1 MAYGPRG
8 GSDCTKPD
16 TKCTFPD
23 MTSASGTL
31 LVVDDN
37 SDVLTAARLALAP
50 HFVKV
55 MTLQH
60 PDHLGSTLN
69 TFLPDAILLDMNFAP
84 GERTGR
90 EGLNWL
96 GRLRQSVPSA
106 SVVLMTAFGGVSLA
120 VEALKN
126 GAVDF
131 VLKPWQNDK
140 LVATMSAAVALSHAR
155 SQATRLQARNNILI
169 AESAPPQGE
178 LIGSAVTLRQVFDII
193 ARAAPT
199 DANVLVLG
207 ESGTGKEL
215 TAREIHRLSRR
226 AREPFVSVDL
236 GALPDSL
243 FESELFGHKRGA
255 FTGADADRA
264 GRIVAANG
272 GTLFLDEIG
281 NLPLHLQRKLLTVLE
296 RREVVA
302 IGAAAPTPIDIR
314 LITATNRAAHELED
328 DAVLRQDL
336 LFRIRTVE
344 VTLPPLRHRA
354 EDIPALLEHFLAI
367 YTRKYDVPRRK
378 ISADALALLEKYP
391 WPGNVRELRHAV
403 ERATILA
410 NSDRLVPEDFPF
422 AQQRL
427 ATTVDPA
434 EDLDLDRT
442 EKRTIERALKVHAG
456 NISQA
461 AAALGLTRPALYRRM
476 TKHRI

>member
-1 MAYGPRG
+1 MAH
-8 GSDCTKPD
+8 T
-16 TKCTFPD
+16 
-23 MTSASGTL
+23 GTL

-50 HFVKV
+50 HFEKV
-55 MTLQH
+55 VTLQN
-60 PDHLGSTLN
+60 PDHLVSTLDS
-69 TFLPDAILLDMNFAP
+69 FVPDAILLDMNFAP
-84 GERTGR
+84 GARTGR
-90 EGLNWL
+90 EGLEWL
-96 GRLRQSVPSA
+96 ERLRIAAPAA

-120 VEALKN
+120 VEALKS

-140 LVATMSAAVALSHAR
+140 LVATLSAAVALSKAR
-155 SQATRLQARNNILI
+155 ARTDILI
-169 AESAPPQGE
+169 SESTPPKGE
-178 LIGSAVTLRQVFDII
+178 LIGSAVALRQVFDII
-193 ARAAPT
+193 KRAAPT

-296 RREVVA
+296 RREVIAV
-302 IGAAAPTPIDIR
+302 GAHNPTPIDIR
-314 LITATNRAAHELED
+314 LITATNRSSSELED
-328 DAVLRQDL
+328 EEVLRQDL

-344 VTLPPLRHRA
+344 ITLPPLRHRA
-354 EDIPALLEHFLAI
+354 EDIPALLEHFLAV
-367 YTRKYDVPRRK
+367 YARKYDVPRRK
-378 ISADALALLEKYP
+378 MSADALALLEKYA

-410 NSDRLVPEDFPF
+410 NSDRLLPEDFPF
-422 AQQRL
+422 AHQR
-427 ATTVDPA
+427 PA
-434 EDLDLDRT
+434 PTLDSAQDLDLERT
-442 EKRTIERALKVHAG
+442 ERRTIERALELYDG
-456 NISQA
+456 NISRA

>member
-1 MAYGPRG
+1 
-8 GSDCTKPD
+8 
-16 TKCTFPD
+16 
-23 MTSASGTL
+23 
-31 LVVDDN
+31 
-37 SDVLTAARLALAP
+37 
-50 HFVKV
+50 
-55 MTLQH
+55 
-60 PDHLGSTLN
+60 
-69 TFLPDAILLDMNFAP
+69 
-84 GERTGR
+84 
-90 EGLNWL
+90 
-96 GRLRQSVPSA
+96 
-106 SVVLMTAFGGVSLA
+106 VVLMTAFGGVSLA

-140 LVATMSAAVALSHAR
+140 LVATMSAAVALSKAR
-155 SQATRLQARNNILI
+155 ARTDILI
-169 AESAPPQGE
+169 CESTPRTGE
-178 LIGSAVTLRQVFDII
+178 LIGSAVALRQVFDII
-193 ARAAPT
+193 NRAAPT

-302 IGAAAPTPIDIR
+302 VGAVNPTPIDIR
-314 LITATNRAAHELED
+314 LITATNRSASELED
-328 DAVLRQDL
+328 EEVLRQDL

-344 VTLPPLRHRA
+344 ITLPPLRHRA
-354 EDIPALLEHFLAI
+354 EDIPALLEHFLSVYA
-367 YTRKYDVPRRK
+367 RKYDVPRRK
-378 ISADALALLEKYP
+378 MSADALALLEKYA

-410 NSDRLVPEDFPF
+410 NSDRLLPEDFPF
-422 AQQRL
+422 AHQRPAPPL
-427 ATTVDPA
+427 DTT
-434 EDLDLDRT
+434 EDLDLERT
-442 EKRTIERALKVHAG
+442 ERRTIERALKLHDG

>member
-1 MAYGPRG
+1 MAH
-8 GSDCTKPD
+8 T
-16 TKCTFPD
+16 
-23 MTSASGTL
+23 GTL
-31 LVVDDN
+31 FVVDDN
-37 SDVLTAARLALAP
+37 FDVLTAARLALTP
-50 HFVKV
+50 HFEKV
-55 MTLQH
+55 MTLQN
-60 PDHLGSTLN
+60 PDHLIR
-69 TFLPDAILLDMNFAP
+69 TFDSFVPDAILLDMNFAP

-90 EGLNWL
+90 EGLDWL
-96 GRLRQSVPSA
+96 GRLRVAAPTA

-140 LVATMSAAVALSHAR
+140 LVATMSAAVALSKAR
-155 SQATRLQARNNILI
+155 ARTDILI
-169 AESAPPQGE
+169 SESTPPKGE
-178 LIGSAVTLRQVFDII
+178 LIGSAASLRQVFDII
-193 ARAAPT
+193 NRAAPT

-302 IGAAAPTPIDIR
+302 VGAVNPTPINVR
-314 LITATNRAAHELED
+314 LITATNRSSSDLED
-328 DAVLRQDL
+328 EGVLRQDL

-344 VTLPPLRHRA
+344 ITLPPLRHRA
-354 EDIPALLEHFLAI
+354 QDIPALLEHFLAV
-367 YTRKYDVPRRK
+367 YARKYDVPRRK
-378 ISADALALLEKYP
+378 VSADALALLEKYA

-410 NSDRLVPEDFPF
+410 NSDRLLPEDFPF
-422 AQQRL
+422 AHQRPVPAL
-427 ATTVDPA
+427 DAT
-434 EDLDLDRT
+434 EDLDLERT
-442 EKRTIERALKVHAG
+442 ERRTIERALKLHDG

>member
-1 MAYGPRG
+1 MANTG
-8 GSDCTKPD
+8 
-16 TKCTFPD
+16 
-23 MTSASGTL
+23 L
-31 LVVDDN
+31 LLIVDDN

-50 HFVKV
+50 HFEKV
-55 MTLQH
+55 VTLQS
-60 PDHLGSTLN
+60 PDHLVGTLGR
-69 TFLPDAILLDMNFAP
+69 FVPDAILLDMNFAP

-90 EGLNWL
+90 EGLDWL
-96 GRLRQSVPSA
+96 GRLRVAVPTA

-140 LVATMSAAVALSHAR
+140 LVATLSAAVALSKAR
-155 SQATRLQARNNILI
+155 ARTDILI
-169 AESAPPQGE
+169 SESAPPKGE
-178 LIGSAVTLRQVFDII
+178 LIGSAVALRQVFDII
-193 ARAAPT
+193 NRAAPT

-236 GALPDSL
+236 GAVPDSL

-264 GRIVAANG
+264 GRMVAANR

-302 IGAAAPTPIDIR
+302 VGAVNPTPIDIR
-314 LITATNRAAHELED
+314 LITATNRSASELED
-328 DAVLRQDL
+328 EGVLRQDL

-344 VTLPPLRHRA
+344 ITLPPLRRRA
-354 EDIPALLEHFLAI
+354 EDIPALLEHFLSI
-367 YTRKYDVPRRK
+367 YARKYDVPRRK
-378 ISADALALLEKYP
+378 ISADALALLEKYA

-410 NSDRLVPEDFPF
+410 NSDRLLPEDFPF
-422 AQQRL
+422 AHQRPGPPL
-427 ATTVDPA
+427 DSA
-434 EDLDLDRT
+434 EDLDLERT
-442 EKRTIERALKVHAG
+442 ERRTIERALKLYDG

-461 AAALGLTRPALYRRM
+461 AAALGLTRPALYRRLS
-476 TKHRI
+476 KHRI

>member
-1 MAYGPRG
+1 MAQAGN
-8 GSDCTKPD
+8 
-16 TKCTFPD
+16 
-23 MTSASGTL
+23 L

-50 HFVKV
+50 HFEKV
-55 MTLQH
+55 VTLQN
-60 PDHLGSTLN
+60 PEHLSRTLE
-69 TFLPDAILLDMNFAP
+69 TLVPDAILLDMNFAP

-90 EGLNWL
+90 EGLDWL
-96 GRLRQSVPSA
+96 GRLRVAVPSA

-140 LVATMSAAVALSHAR
+140 LIATMSAAVALSRAR
-155 SQATRLQARNNILI
+155 SKAAELQTRHDILI
-169 AESAPPQGE
+169 SESTPPKGE
-178 LIGSAVTLRQVFDII
+178 LIGSAAALRQVFDII
-193 ARAAPT
+193 RRAAPT

-255 FTGADADRA
+255 FTGADTDRA

-296 RREVVA
+296 RREVIAV
-302 IGAAAPTPIDIR
+302 GAVNPAPIDIR
-314 LITATNRAAHELED
+314 LITATNRSASELED
-328 DAVLRQDL
+328 EEVLRQDL

-344 VTLPPLRHRA
+344 ITLPPLRQRA
-354 EDIPALLEHFLAI
+354 EDIPVLLEHFLSVYA
-367 YTRKYDVPRRK
+367 RKYDVPRRK
-378 ISADALALLEKYP
+378 MSADALALLERYS
-391 WPGNVRELRHAV
+391 WPGNIRELRHAV

-410 NSDRLVPEDFPF
+410 HSDRLTPEDFPF
-422 AQQRL
+422 AFHRPAPSL
-427 ATTVDPA
+427 EPA
-434 EDLDLDRT
+434 EDLDLERT
-442 EKRTIERALKVHAG
+442 EKRTIERALKLYDG

-476 TKHRI
+476 SKHRI

>member
-1 MAYGPRG
+1 MAL
-8 GSDCTKPD
+8 TN
-16 TKCTFPD
+16 
-23 MTSASGTL
+23 GTL

-50 HFVKV
+50 HFEQVV
-55 MTLQH
+55 TLQH
-60 PDHLGSTLN
+60 PDRLNGALGA
-69 TFLPDAILLDMNFAP
+69 FVPDAILLDMNFAP
-84 GERTGR
+84 GERTGH
-90 EGLNWL
+90 EGLDWL
-96 GRLRQSVPSA
+96 GRLRQSLPTA

-140 LVATMSAAVALSHAR
+140 LVATMSAAVALSRAR
-155 SQATRLQARNNILI
+155 SHATALQARNNILI
-169 AESAPPQGE
+169 AESAPPRGE
-178 LIGSAVTLRQVFDII
+178 LIGSAVALRQVFDIV

-199 DANVLVLG
+199 DANVLILG

-255 FTGADADRA
+255 FTGADSDRA
-264 GRIVAANG
+264 GRIAAANG

-296 RREVVA
+296 RREVLA
-302 IGAAAPTPIDIR
+302 IGASSPTPIDVR
-314 LITATNRAAHELED
+314 LVTATNRSSSDLED
-328 DAVLRQDL
+328 DEVLRQDL

-344 VTLPPLRHRA
+344 ITLPPLRHRA
-354 EDIPALLEHFLAI
+354 EDIPALLEHFLSI
-367 YTRKYDVPRRK
+367 YARKYDVPRRK

-391 WPGNVRELRHAV
+391 WPGNIRELRHAV

-410 NSDRLVPEDFPF
+410 SSDRLMPEDFPF
-422 AQQRL
+422 TKQRL
-427 ATTVDPA
+427 AATTDPT
-434 EDLDLDRT
+434 EDLDLERT
-442 EKRTIERALKVHAG
+442 EKRTIERALKLYDG

-476 TKHRI
+476 TKHQL

>member
-1 MAYGPRG
+1 MAH
-8 GSDCTKPD
+8 
-16 TKCTFPD
+16 
-23 MTSASGTL
+23 SGTL

-50 HFVKV
+50 HFEKV
-55 MTLQH
+55 VTLQN
-60 PDHLGSTLN
+60 PDHLVRTLDS
-69 TFLPDAILLDMNFAP
+69 FLPDAILLDMNFAP

-90 EGLNWL
+90 EGLSWL
-96 GRLRQSVPSA
+96 GRLRVAAPTA

-140 LVATMSAAVALSHAR
+140 LVATMSAAVALSKAR
-155 SQATRLQARNNILI
+155 ARTDILI
-169 AESAPPQGE
+169 SESTPAKGE
-178 LIGSAVTLRQVFDII
+178 LIGSAVALRQVFDII
-193 ARAAPT
+193 NRAAPT

-226 AREPFVSVDL
+226 ARQPFVSVDL

-302 IGAAAPTPIDIR
+302 VGAINPTPIDIR
-314 LITATNRAAHELED
+314 LITATNRSSSELED
-328 DAVLRQDL
+328 EEVLRQDL

-344 VTLPPLRHRA
+344 ITLPPLRHRA
-354 EDIPALLEHFLAI
+354 EDIPALLEHFLSVYA
-367 YTRKYDVPRRK
+367 RKYDVPRRK
-378 ISADALALLEKYP
+378 MSADALALLEKYA

-410 NSDRLVPEDFPF
+410 NSDRLLPEDFPF
-422 AQQRL
+422 AHQRPAPPL
-427 ATTVDPA
+427 DTT

-442 EKRTIERALKVHAG
+442 EKRTIERALKLYDG

>member
-1 MAYGPRG
+1 MA
-8 GSDCTKPD
+8 D
-16 TKCTFPD
+16 T
-23 MTSASGTL
+23 GIL
-31 LVVDDN
+31 LIVDDN

-50 HFVKV
+50 HFEKV
-55 MTLQH
+55 VTLQN
-60 PDHLGSTLN
+60 PDHLVRTLDG
-69 TFLPDAILLDMNFAP
+69 FVPDAILLDMNFAP

-90 EGLNWL
+90 EGLDWL
-96 GRLRQSVPSA
+96 GRLRVAVPTA

-140 LVATMSAAVALSHAR
+140 LVATLSAAVALSKAR
-155 SQATRLQARNNILI
+155 ARTDILI
-169 AESAPPQGE
+169 SESAPPKGE
-178 LIGSAVTLRQVFDII
+178 LIGSAVALRQVFDII
-193 ARAAPT
+193 NRAAPT

-264 GRIVAANG
+264 GRIVAANR

-302 IGAAAPTPIDIR
+302 VGAVSPTPIDIR
-314 LITATNRAAHELED
+314 LITATNRSSSELED
-328 DAVLRQDL
+328 EGVLRQDL

-344 VTLPPLRHRA
+344 ITLPPLRRRA
-354 EDIPALLEHFLAI
+354 EDIPALLEHFLSI
-367 YTRKYDVPRRK
+367 YARKYDAPRRK
-378 ISADALALLEKYP
+378 ISADALALLEKYA

-410 NSDRLVPEDFPF
+410 NSDRLLPEDFPF
-422 AQQRL
+422 AQQRPGSL
-427 ATTVDPA
+427 DPA
-434 EDLDLDRT
+434 EDLDLERT
-442 EKRTIERALKVHAG
+442 ERRTIERALKLYDG

-461 AAALGLTRPALYRRM
+461 AAALGLTRPALYRRLS
-476 TKHRI
+476 KHRI

>member
-1 MAYGPRG
+1 MANTGI
-8 GSDCTKPD
+8 
-16 TKCTFPD
+16 
-23 MTSASGTL
+23 L
-31 LVVDDN
+31 LIVDDN

-50 HFVKV
+50 HFEKV
-55 MTLQH
+55 VTLQN
-60 PDHLGSTLN
+60 PDHLVGTLDS
-69 TFLPDAILLDMNFAP
+69 FVPDAILLDMNFAP

-90 EGLNWL
+90 EGLDWL
-96 GRLRQSVPSA
+96 GRLRVAVPTA

-140 LVATMSAAVALSHAR
+140 LVATMSAAVALSKAR
-155 SQATRLQARNNILI
+155 ARTDILI
-169 AESAPPQGE
+169 SESAPPKGE
-178 LIGSAVTLRQVFDII
+178 LIGSAVALRQVFDII
-193 ARAAPT
+193 NRAAPT

-243 FESELFGHKRGA
+243 FESEMFGHKRGA

-264 GRIVAANG
+264 GRIVAANR

-296 RREVVA
+296 RREVIAV
-302 IGAAAPTPIDIR
+302 GAVNPTPIDIR
-314 LITATNRAAHELED
+314 LITATNRSSSELED
-328 DAVLRQDL
+328 EGVLRQDL

-344 VTLPPLRHRA
+344 ITLPPLRRRA
-354 EDIPALLEHFLAI
+354 EDIPALLEHFLSI
-367 YTRKYDVPRRK
+367 YARKYDVPRRK
-378 ISADALALLEKYP
+378 ISADALALLEKYA

-410 NSDRLVPEDFPF
+410 NSDRLLPEDFPF
-422 AQQRL
+422 AHQRPGPTL
-427 ATTVDPA
+427 DST
-434 EDLDLDRT
+434 EDLDLERT
-442 EKRTIERALKVHAG
+442 ERRTIERALKLHDG

-461 AAALGLTRPALYRRM
+461 AAALGLTRPALYRRLS
-476 TKHRI
+476 KYRI

>member
-1 MAYGPRG
+1 MANLGL
-8 GSDCTKPD
+8 
-16 TKCTFPD
+16 
-23 MTSASGTL
+23 L

-37 SDVLTAARLALAP
+37 PDVLTAARLALAP
-50 HFVKV
+50 HFEKV
-55 MTLQH
+55 VTLQN
-60 PDHLGSTLN
+60 PDHLVGTLDR
-69 TFLPDAILLDMNFAP
+69 FVPDAILLDMNFAP

-90 EGLNWL
+90 EGLDWL
-96 GRLRQSVPSA
+96 GRLRVAVPTA

-140 LVATMSAAVALSHAR
+140 LVATLSAAVALSKAR
-155 SQATRLQARNNILI
+155 ARTDILI
-169 AESAPPQGE
+169 SESAPPKGE
-178 LIGSAVTLRQVFDII
+178 LIGSAVALRQVFDII
-193 ARAAPT
+193 NRAAPT

-236 GALPDSL
+236 GAVPDSL

-264 GRIVAANG
+264 GRIVAANR

-302 IGAAAPTPIDIR
+302 VGAVNPTPIDIR
-314 LITATNRAAHELED
+314 LITATNRSSSELED
-328 DAVLRQDL
+328 EGVLRQDL

-344 VTLPPLRHRA
+344 ITLPPLRRRA
-354 EDIPALLEHFLAI
+354 EDIPALLEHFLSI
-367 YTRKYDVPRRK
+367 YARKYDVPRRK
-378 ISADALALLEKYP
+378 ISADALALLEKYA

-410 NSDRLVPEDFPF
+410 NSDRLLPEDFPF
-422 AQQRL
+422 AHQRPGL
-427 ATTVDPA
+427 TLDSA
-434 EDLDLDRT
+434 EDLDLERT
-442 EKRTIERALKVHAG
+442 ERRTIERALKLYDG

-461 AAALGLTRPALYRRM
+461 AAALGLTRPALYRRLS
-476 TKHRI
+476 KHRI

>member
-1 MAYGPRG
+1 
-8 GSDCTKPD
+8 
-16 TKCTFPD
+16 
-23 MTSASGTL
+23 
-31 LVVDDN
+31 V
-37 SDVLTAARLALAP
+37 
-50 HFVKV
+50 
-55 MTLQH
+55 
-60 PDHLGSTLN
+60 
-69 TFLPDAILLDMNFAP
+69 PDAILLDMNFAP

-90 EGLNWL
+90 EGLDWH
-96 GRLRQSVPSA
+96 GRLRVAVPTA

-120 VEALKN
+120 VEALKA

-140 LVATMSAAVALSHAR
+140 LVATLSAAVALSKAR
-155 SQATRLQARNNILI
+155 ARTDILI
-169 AESAPPQGE
+169 SESAPPKGE
-178 LIGSAVTLRQVFDII
+178 LIGSAVALRQVFDII
-193 ARAAPT
+193 HRAAPT

-264 GRIVAANG
+264 GRIVAANR

-296 RREVVA
+296 RREVIAV
-302 IGAAAPTPIDIR
+302 GAVDPTPIDIR
-314 LITATNRAAHELED
+314 LITATNRSSSELED
-328 DAVLRQDL
+328 EGVLRQDL

-344 VTLPPLRHRA
+344 ITLPPLRRRA
-354 EDIPALLEHFLAI
+354 EDIPALLEHFLSI
-367 YTRKYDVPRRK
+367 YARKYDVPRRK
-378 ISADALALLEKYP
+378 ISADALALLEKYA

-410 NSDRLVPEDFPF
+410 NSDRLLPEDFPF
-422 AQQRL
+422 AHQRPGPTL
-427 ATTVDPA
+427 DPA
-434 EDLDLDRT
+434 EDLDLART
-442 EKRTIERALKVHAG
+442 ERRTIERALKLYDG

-461 AAALGLTRPALYRRM
+461 AAALGLTRPALYRRLS
-476 TKHRI
+476 KHRI

>member
-1 MAYGPRG
+1 MAH
-8 GSDCTKPD
+8 T
-16 TKCTFPD
+16 
-23 MTSASGTL
+23 GTL

-50 HFVKV
+50 SFEKV
-55 MTLQH
+55 VTLQN
-60 PDHLGSTLN
+60 PDHLARTIDS
-69 TFLPDAILLDMNFAP
+69 FVPDAILLDMNFAP

-90 EGLNWL
+90 EGLDWL
-96 GRLRQSVPSA
+96 GRLRVAVPTA

-140 LVATMSAAVALSHAR
+140 LVATLSAAVALSKAR
-155 SQATRLQARNNILI
+155 ARTDILI
-169 AESAPPQGE
+169 SESAPSKGE
-178 LIGSAVTLRQVFDII
+178 LIGSAVALRQVFDII
-193 ARAAPT
+193 NRAAPT

-226 AREPFVSVDL
+226 ARQPFVSVDL

-264 GRIVAANG
+264 GRILAANG

-296 RREVVA
+296 RREVLAV
-302 IGAAAPTPIDIR
+302 GAVNPTPIDIR
-314 LITATNRAAHELED
+314 LITATNRSASELQDE
-328 DAVLRQDL
+328 AVLRQDL

-344 VTLPPLRHRA
+344 ITLPPLRHRS
-354 EDIPALLEHFLAI
+354 EDIPALLEHFLSI
-367 YTRKYDVPRRK
+367 YARKYDVPRRK
-378 ISADALALLEKYP
+378 MSADALALLEKYA

-410 NSDRLVPEDFPF
+410 NSDRLLPEDFPF
-422 AQQRL
+422 AHQRPGPTL
-427 ATTVDPA
+427 DPA
-434 EDLDLDRT
+434 ADLDLERT
-442 EKRTIERALKVHAG
+442 ERRTIERALKLYDG

>member
-1 MAYGPRG
+1 MARTGN
-8 GSDCTKPD
+8 
-16 TKCTFPD
+16 
-23 MTSASGTL
+23 L
-31 LVVDDN
+31 LIVDDN

-50 HFVKV
+50 HFEKV
-55 MTLQH
+55 ATLQN
-60 PDHLGSTLN
+60 PERLSRTLD
-69 TFLPDAILLDMNFAP
+69 TLVPDAILLDMNFAP

-90 EGLNWL
+90 EGLDWL
-96 GRLRQSVPSA
+96 GRLRVAVPSA

-140 LVATMSAAVALSHAR
+140 LVATMSAAVALSQAR
-155 SQATRLQARNNILI
+155 SRAAELQTRHDILI
-169 AESAPPQGE
+169 SESAPPKGE
-178 LIGSAVTLRQVFDII
+178 LIGSAAALRQVFDII
-193 ARAAPT
+193 GRAAPT

-255 FTGADADRA
+255 FTGADSDRA

-302 IGAAAPTPIDIR
+302 IGAANPTPIDIR
-314 LITATNRAAHELED
+314 LITATNRSSSELED
-328 DAVLRQDL
+328 EEVLRQDL

-344 VTLPPLRHRA
+344 ITLPPLRHRP
-354 EDIPALLEHFLAI
+354 EDIPVLLEHFLSVYA
-367 YTRKYDVPRRK
+367 RKYDVPRRK
-378 ISADALALLEKYP
+378 MSADALALLERYS

-410 NSDRLVPEDFPF
+410 NSDRLTPEDFPF
-422 AQQRL
+422 AFQKSAPPL
-427 ATTVDPA
+427 DPA
-434 EDLDLDRT
+434 QDLDLERT
-442 EKRTIERALKVHAG
+442 EKRTIERALKLYDG

-476 TKHRI
+476 SKHRI

>member
-1 MAYGPRG
+1 MAP
-8 GSDCTKPD
+8 
-16 TKCTFPD
+16 
-23 MTSASGTL
+23 ANGTL
-31 LVVDDN
+31 VVVDDN
-37 SDVLTAARLALAP
+37 SDVLTAARLALTP
-50 HFVKV
+50 HFAKV
-55 MTLQH
+55 VTFQH
-60 PDHLGSTLN
+60 PDQLSGALN
-69 TFLPDAILLDMNFAP
+69 TLMPDAILLDMNFAP

-96 GRLRQSVPSA
+96 GRLRQSAPGA

-140 LVATMSAAVALSHAR
+140 LVATMSAAVALSQAR
-155 SQATRLQARNNILI
+155 SQATQLQARNEMLI
-169 AESAPPQGE
+169 AESAPARGE
-178 LIGSAVTLRQVFDII
+178 LIGSAAALRQVFDII

-199 DANVLVLG
+199 DANVLILG

-236 GALPDSL
+236 GALPDAL

-255 FTGADADRA
+255 FTGADSDRA

-302 IGAAAPTPIDIR
+302 IGSVNPTPIDIR
-314 LITATNRAAHELED
+314 LITATNRSAHDLED

-354 EDIPALLEHFLAI
+354 QDIPALLEHFLAI
-367 YTRKYDVPRRK
+367 YARKYDVPRRK

-410 NSDRLVPEDFPF
+410 NSERLLPEDFPF

-427 ATTVDPA
+427 TASADCA
-434 EDLDLDRT
+434 EDFDLDRT
-442 EKRTIERALKVHAG
+442 EKRTIERALKRYDG
-456 NISQA
+456 NISRA

>member
-1 MAYGPRG
+1 MAQ
-8 GSDCTKPD
+8 T
-16 TKCTFPD
+16 
-23 MTSASGTL
+23 GTL

-50 HFVKV
+50 HFEKV
-55 MTLQH
+55 VTLQN
-60 PDHLGSTLN
+60 PNHLGDTLAS
-69 TFLPDAILLDMNFAP
+69 FVPDAILLDMNFAP

-90 EGLNWL
+90 EGLDWL
-96 GRLRQSVPSA
+96 GRLKMGVPTA
-106 SVVLMTAFGGVSLA
+106 SIVLMTAFGGVSLA

-140 LVATMSAAVALSHAR
+140 LIATMSAAVALS
-155 SQATRLQARNNILI
+155 QARNKAVELQTRNDILI
-169 AESAPPQGE
+169 TESAPPKGE
-178 LIGSAVTLRQVFDII
+178 LIGSATALREVFDII
-193 ARAAPT
+193 SRAAPT

-255 FTGADADRA
+255 FTGADSDRA

-296 RREVVA
+296 RREVIAV
-302 IGAAAPTPIDIR
+302 GAVTPTPIDIR
-314 LITATNRAAHELED
+314 LITATNRSSRELED
-328 DAVLRQDL
+328 EEVLRQDL

-344 VTLPPLRHRA
+344 ITLPPLRHRA
-354 EDIPALLEHFLAI
+354 EDIPALLEHFLSVYA
-367 YTRKYDVPRRK
+367 RKYDVPRRK
-378 ISADALALLEKYP
+378 LSADALTLLERYS

-410 NSDRLVPEDFPF
+410 RTDRLMPEDFPF
-422 AQQRL
+422 ALHRPEPMI
-427 ATTVDPA
+427 DPA
-434 EDLDLDRT
+434 EDLDLERT
-442 EKRTIERALKVHAG
+442 EKRTIERALKLYEG

-461 AAALGLTRPALYRRM
+461 ATALGLTRPALYRRM

>member
-1 MAYGPRG
+1 MANTG
-8 GSDCTKPD
+8 
-16 TKCTFPD
+16 
-23 MTSASGTL
+23 L
-31 LVVDDN
+31 LLIVDDN

-50 HFVKV
+50 YFEKV
-55 MTLQH
+55 VTLQN
-60 PDHLGSTLN
+60 PDHLVGTLDR
-69 TFLPDAILLDMNFAP
+69 FVPDAILLDMNFAP

-90 EGLNWL
+90 EGLDWL
-96 GRLRQSVPSA
+96 GRLRVAVPTA

-140 LVATMSAAVALSHAR
+140 LVATLSAAVALSKAR
-155 SQATRLQARNNILI
+155 ARTDILI
-169 AESAPPQGE
+169 SESAPPKGE
-178 LIGSAVTLRQVFDII
+178 LIGSAVALRQVFDII
-193 ARAAPT
+193 NRAAPT

-236 GALPDSL
+236 GAVPDSL

-264 GRIVAANG
+264 GRILAANR

-302 IGAAAPTPIDIR
+302 VGAVNPNHIR
-314 LITATNRAAHELED
+314 LITATNRSSSELED
-328 DAVLRQDL
+328 EGVLRQDL

-344 VTLPPLRHRA
+344 ITLPPLRRRA
-354 EDIPALLEHFLAI
+354 EDIPALLEHFLSI
-367 YTRKYDVPRRK
+367 YARKYDVPRRK
-378 ISADALALLEKYP
+378 ISADALALLEKYA

-410 NSDRLVPEDFPF
+410 NSDRLLPEDFPF
-422 AQQRL
+422 AHQRPGPTL
-427 ATTVDPA
+427 DSA
-434 EDLDLDRT
+434 EDLDLERT
-442 EKRTIERALKVHAG
+442 ERRTIERALKLYDG

-461 AAALGLTRPALYRRM
+461 AAALGLTRPALYRRLS
-476 TKHRI
+476 KHRI

>member
-1 MAYGPRG
+1 
-8 GSDCTKPD
+8 
-16 TKCTFPD
+16 
-23 MTSASGTL
+23 
-31 LVVDDN
+31 V
-37 SDVLTAARLALAP
+37 
-50 HFVKV
+50 
-55 MTLQH
+55 TLQN
-60 PDHLGSTLN
+60 PDHLVGTLDR
-69 TFLPDAILLDMNFAP
+69 FVPDAILLDMNFAP

-90 EGLNWL
+90 EGLDWL
-96 GRLRQSVPSA
+96 GRLRVAVPTA

-140 LVATMSAAVALSHAR
+140 LVATLSAAVALSKAR
-155 SQATRLQARNNILI
+155 ARTDILI
-169 AESAPPQGE
+169 SESAPPKGE
-178 LIGSAVTLRQVFDII
+178 LIGSAVALRQVFDII
-193 ARAAPT
+193 NRAAPT

-236 GALPDSL
+236 GAVPDSL

-264 GRIVAANG
+264 GRIVAANR

-302 IGAAAPTPIDIR
+302 VGAVNPTPIDIR
-314 LITATNRAAHELED
+314 LITATNRSSSELED
-328 DAVLRQDL
+328 EGVLRQDL

-344 VTLPPLRHRA
+344 ITLPPLRRRA
-354 EDIPALLEHFLAI
+354 EDIPALLEHFLSI
-367 YTRKYDVPRRK
+367 YARKYDVPRRK
-378 ISADALALLEKYP
+378 ISADALALLEKYA

-410 NSDRLVPEDFPF
+410 NSDRLLPEDFPF
-422 AQQRL
+422 AHQRPGL
-427 ATTVDPA
+427 TLDSA
-434 EDLDLDRT
+434 EDLDLERT
-442 EKRTIERALKVHAG
+442 ERRTIERALKLYDG

-461 AAALGLTRPALYRRM
+461 AAALGLTRPALYRRLS
-476 TKHRI
+476 KHRI